1 MAEPKRP
8 WMGLQRLLG
17 SPTHRLFGVRG
28 GGDTPSVELWC
39 SSSMKLNR
47 FYRDE
52 LSFLRL
58 QGREFADA
66 HPQLTRFLSEQSTDP
81 DVERLLEGFA
91 FLTGKLREKVEDEF
105 PELTHSL
112 LNMLWPNYLR
122 PVPSCTIMRF
132 DPQLHAI
139 SERQRVERHTE
150 IKSRPLGDAGRQ
162 TQCRFRTCRAVDVLP
177 LTVAGAHAE
186 HSREVSSV
194 TVDLAL
200 HTDQP
205 LSSIGLETLRFYLGG
220 ENHIGETLYLWLN
233 HYLQKVELTV
243 GDATYSIPPSLL
255 QPVGFASDEALL
267 PYPKNAYPGYRIL
280 QEYLS
285 FPEAFRFVDLQGLA
299 PRLPAVQADEISL
312 RFHFSRILPPDVK
325 IRAENFQLY
334 CTPAINLFTHEADP
348 VDLNGRQTEYR
359 IAPSSRSPEHY
370 EVFNIEQVEG
380 WLEGRSGLGEPRI
393 YTAFESFQHEVER
406 DRGRKAL
413 YYRVKARDSV
423 RGDGF
428 DHYMSFVRGDESQ
441 CMSRQEA
448 VSLTLTCTN
457 RQLPHQLAV
466 GEVSMASESTP
477 AFASFSNITRPTQT
491 LRPTLDGS
499 LLWTLISNLSLNY
512 LSLLDVD
519 ALRTVLR
526 VYDFRALV
534 DRQAERIS
542 QKRLAG
548 ILGIETNPVDR
559 MIRGLPVRGIRSV
572 MKLDQQSFASE
583 GDLYMFGTVL
593 SQFFA
598 LYASIN
604 AFHHLEV
611 VNEDNQERYTW
622 TLQQGQQ
629 PLM

>member
-1 MAEPKRP
+1 VREGWDPAFP
-8 WMGLQRLLG
+8 GL
-17 SPTHRLFGVRG
+17 
-28 GGDTPSVELWC
+28 DWC
-39 SSSMKLNR
+39 SGFMKLNR

-52 LSFLRL
+52 LSFLRS

-112 LNMLWPNYLR
+112 LAMLWPNYLR

-139 SERQRVERHTE
+139 SERQRIDRHTE
-150 IKSRPLGDAGRQ
+150 IKSRPLGEANRQ
-162 TQCRFRTCRAVDVLP
+162 TQCRFRTCRGVDLYP
-177 LTVAGAHAE
+177 LTVAGAQAE

-194 TVDLAL
+194 TVDLAV

-205 LSSIGLETLRFYLGG
+205 LSELDLNALRFYLGG
-220 ENHIGETLYLWLN
+220 DEHTAQTLYLWLN
-233 HYLQKVELTV
+233 HYLTGIELVV
-243 GDATYSIPPSLL
+243 GETRHRLAPTLL
-255 QPVGFASDEALL
+255 RPVGFDTDESLL
-267 PYPKNAYPGYRIL
+267 PYPKNAYAGYRIL

-285 FPEAFRFVDLQGLA
+285 FPEAFRFVDVAGLGA
-299 PRLPAVQADEISL
+299 RLPAAQADEISL
-312 RFHFSRILPPDVK
+312 TFHFSRILPPDVK
-325 IRAENFQLY
+325 VRAESLQLY
-334 CTPAINLFTHEADP
+334 CTPAVNLFSHEGEP
-348 VDLNGRQTEYR
+348 VDLSGRQTEYR
-359 IAPSSRSPEHY
+359 ISPSSRLPEHF
-370 EVFNIEQVEG
+370 EVFSVEQVEG
-380 WLEGRSGLGEPRI
+380 WLEGRSGRGEPRI

-406 DRGRKAL
+406 DRGRTAL
-413 YYRVKARDSV
+413 YYRLRTRESV

-428 DHYMSFVRGDESQ
+428 DHYIAFVRGDESD
-441 CMSRQEA
+441 CLNRQEA

-457 RQLPHQLAV
+457 RQLPEHLAIGDV
-466 GEVSMASESTP
+466 CMATETSP
-477 AFASFSNITRPTQT
+477 AFASFSNVTRPTAT

-512 LSLLDVD
+512 LSMLDVD

-526 VYDFRALV
+526 VYDFRALT
-534 DRQAERIS
+534 DRQAERVS

-548 ILGIETNPVDR
+548 IRSIETTSVDR
-559 MIRGLPVRGIRSV
+559 MLRGLPVRGIRSV
-572 MKLDQQSFASE
+572 LTLDQSGFASE
-583 GDLYMFGTVL
+583 GDLYLFGTVL

-604 AFHHLEV
+604 AFHQLDV
-611 VNEDNQERYTW
+611 VNSDNQERYTW

>member
-1 MAEPKRP
+1 
-8 WMGLQRLLG
+8 
-17 SPTHRLFGVRG
+17 
-28 GGDTPSVELWC
+28 
-39 SSSMKLNR
+39 MKLNR

-52 LSFLRL
+52 LSFLRS

-139 SERQRVERHTE
+139 SARQPIDRHTE
-150 IKSRPLGDAGRQ
+150 IKSRPLGEANRQ
-162 TQCRFRTCRAVDVLP
+162 TQCRFRTCRTVDLYP
-177 LTVAGAHAE
+177 LTVADAHAE

-194 TVDLAL
+194 TVDLAV
-200 HTDQP
+200 HSDQP
-205 LSSIGLETLRFYLGG
+205 LSELGLDSLRFYLGG
-220 ENHIGETLYLWLN
+220 DDHTADSLYLWLN
-233 HYLQKVELTV
+233 HYLARIELTV
-243 GDATYSIPPSLL
+243 GESRYSLPPARL
-255 QPVGFASDEALL
+255 QPVGFGADEALL
-267 PYPKNAYPGYRIL
+267 PYPKNAYSGYRIL

-285 FPEAFRFVDLQGLA
+285 FPEAFRFVDVTGLA
-299 PRLPAVQADEISL
+299 ARLPAQQADEISL
-312 RFHFSRILPPDVK
+312 TFHFNRILPPDARV
-325 IRAENFQLY
+325 RAESLQLY
-334 CTPAINLFTHEADP
+334 CTPAVNLFSHEGEP
-348 VDLNGRQTEYR
+348 VDLSGRQTEYR
-359 IAPSSRSPEHY
+359 ISPSSRLPEHF
-370 EVFNIEQVEG
+370 EVFAVEQVEG
-380 WLEGRSGLGEPRI
+380 WLEGRSGRGEPRI
-393 YTAFESFQHEVER
+393 YTPFESFQHEVER
-406 DRGRKAL
+406 DHGRTAL
-413 YYRVKARDSV
+413 YYRLRTRDSV

-428 DHYMSFVRGDESQ
+428 DHYIAFVRGDESD
-441 CMSRQEA
+441 CLSRQEA

-457 RQLPHQLAV
+457 RQLPEQLAV
-466 GEVSMASESTP
+466 GDVCMATETSP
-477 AFASFSNITRPTQT
+477 AFASFTNVTRPTAT

-526 VYDFRALV
+526 VYDFRALA
-534 DRQAERIS
+534 DRQAERVS
-542 QKRLAG
+542 QKRLAA
-548 ILGIETNPVDR
+548 IAKIETAPVDR
-559 MIRGLPVRGIRSV
+559 MVRGLPVRGIQS
-572 MKLDQQSFASE
+572 MLTLDQNGFASE
-583 GDLYMFGTVL
+583 GDLYLFGTVL

-604 AFHHLEV
+604 AFHQLDV
-611 VNEDNQERYTW
+611 VNSDNQERYTW
-622 TLQQGQQ
+622 ALQQGQQ

>member
-1 MAEPKRP
+1 
-8 WMGLQRLLG
+8 
-17 SPTHRLFGVRG
+17 
-28 GGDTPSVELWC
+28 
-39 SSSMKLNR
+39 MKLKR

-58 QGREFADA
+58 QGREFAEA

-150 IKSRPLGDAGRQ
+150 IKSRPLGDAMRQ
-162 TQCRFRTCRAVDVLP
+162 TQCRFRTCRAVDLFP
-177 LTVAGAHAE
+177 ISVANAHAE
-186 HSREVSSV
+186 HSREVSSM

-200 HTDQP
+200 HTDQS
-205 LSSIGLETLRFYLGG
+205 LSALGLDNLRFYLGG
-220 ENHIGETLYLWLN
+220 DNHTAETLYLWLN
-233 HYLQKVELTV
+233 HYLSRMELVV
-243 GDATYSIPPSLL
+243 GESVYSLPTLL
-255 QPVGFASDEALL
+255 LKPVGFANDEALL

-285 FPEAFRFVDLQGLA
+285 FPEAFRFVDITGLGN
-299 PRLPAVQADEISL
+299 RLPAIQADEISL
-312 RFHFSRILPPDVK
+312 RFHFSRILPPDAR
-325 IRAENFQLY
+325 IRAENMQLY
-334 CTPAINLFTHEADP
+334 CTPAVNLFTHEGEP

-359 IAPSSRSPEHY
+359 ILASSWSPDHF
-370 EVFNIEQVEG
+370 EVFSIEQVEG
-380 WLEGRSGLGEPRI
+380 WLEGRSGRGERRI

-406 DRGRKAL
+406 DRGRTAL
-413 YYRVKARDSV
+413 YYRVRARDSV
-423 RGDGF
+423 RGEGF
-428 DHYMSFVRGDESQ
+428 DHYISFVRGDESE
-441 CMSRQEA
+441 CLDRQEA
-448 VSLTLTCTN
+448 ISLTLTCTN
-457 RQLPHQLAV
+457 RQLPQQLAI
-466 GEVSMASESTP
+466 GEVCMATETTP
-477 AFASFSNITRPTQT
+477 AFASFRNITRPTAT

-512 LSLLDVD
+512 LSMLDVD

-534 DRQAERIS
+534 DRQAERVS

-548 ILGIETNPVDR
+548 IGAIETNPVDR

-572 MKLDQQSFASE
+572 LKLDQQAFASE
-583 GDLYMFGTVL
+583 GDLYLFGTVL
-593 SQFFA
+593 SHFFA

-604 AFHHLEV
+604 AFHQLEV
-611 VNEDNQERYTW
+611 VNADNQERYKW
-622 TLQQGQQ
+622 TLQKGQQ

>member
-1 MAEPKRP
+1 
-8 WMGLQRLLG
+8 
-17 SPTHRLFGVRG
+17 
-28 GGDTPSVELWC
+28 
-39 SSSMKLNR
+39 MKLNR

-52 LSFLRL
+52 LTFLRL
-58 QGREFADA
+58 QGREFAEA

-139 SERQRVERHTE
+139 SERQRVDRHTE
-150 IKSRPLGDAGRQ
+150 IKSRPVGDSARQ
-162 TQCRFRTCRAVDVLP
+162 TQCRFRTCRPVDVFP
-177 LTVAGAHAE
+177 MSVASAHAE

-205 LSSIGLETLRFYLGG
+205 LTQLGLGTLRFYLGG
-220 ENHIGETLYLWLN
+220 DKHTAETLYLWLN
-233 HYLQKVELTV
+233 HYLKRMELVV
-243 GDATYSIPPSLL
+243 GDSTYNLPVSLL
-255 QPVGFASDEALL
+255 QPVGFGAEEGLL

-285 FPEAFRFVDLQGLA
+285 FPEAFHFVDVQGLQA
-299 PRLPAVQADEISL
+299 NLPSVQADEISL
-312 RFHFSRILPPDVK
+312 RFHFSRILPPDTSV
-325 IRAENFQLY
+325 RTESLQLY
-334 CTPAINLFTHEADP
+334 CTPAVNLFSHEGEP
-348 VDLNGRQTEYR
+348 VDLSGRQTEYR
-359 IAPSSRSPEHY
+359 ISPSGRSPDHY
-370 EVFNIEQVEG
+370 EVFSIEQVEG
-380 WLEGRSGLGEPRI
+380 WLEGRSGRGEPRI
-393 YTAFESFQHEVER
+393 YTPFESFQHEVER
-406 DRGRKAL
+406 DRRRTAL
-413 YYRVKARDSV
+413 YYRMRARESV

-428 DHYMSFVRGDESQ
+428 DHYLSFVRGDESE
-441 CMSRQEA
+441 CLNRQEA

-457 RQLPHQLAV
+457 RQLPQQLAV
-466 GEVSMASESTP
+466 GEICMATESSP
-477 AFASFSNITRPTQT
+477 AFASFSNITRPTAT

-512 LSLLDVD
+512 LSMLDVD

-534 DRQAERIS
+534 DRQAQRVS
-542 QKRLAG
+542 QQRLAG
-548 ILGIETNPVDR
+548 IRQIETTPVDR
-559 MIRGLPVRGIRSV
+559 MVRGLPVRGIRSV
-572 MKLDQQSFASE
+572 LRLDQSGFASE
-583 GDLYMFGTVL
+583 GDLFLFGTVL

-604 AFHHLEV
+604 AFHQLDV
-611 VNEDNQERYTW
+611 VNVDNQERYTW

>member
-1 MAEPKRP
+1 
-8 WMGLQRLLG
+8 
-17 SPTHRLFGVRG
+17 
-28 GGDTPSVELWC
+28 
-39 SSSMKLNR
+39 MKLNR

-105 PELTHSL
+105 PEITHSL

-150 IKSRPLGDAGRQ
+150 IKSRPLGDANRQ
-162 TQCRFRTCRAVDVLP
+162 TQCRFRTCRAVDVFP
-177 LTVAGAHAE
+177 VSVAAAHAE

-205 LSSIGLETLRFYLGG
+205 LSSLGMDSLRFYLGG
-220 ENHIGETLYLWLN
+220 ESHIAETLFLWLN
-233 HYLQKVELTV
+233 HYLERIDLVV
-243 GDATYSIPPSLL
+243 GDAVYRLPASLL
-255 QPVGFASDEALL
+255 QPVGFGNDEALL

-285 FPEAFRFVDLQGLA
+285 FPEAFRFVDIHGVSK
-299 PRLPAVQADEISL
+299 RLPAVQADEISL

-325 IRAENFQLY
+325 VREENFQLY
-334 CTPAINLFTHEADP
+334 CTPAVNLFTHEGEP

-359 IAPSSRSPEHY
+359 ISPSSRSPDHY
-370 EVFNIEQVEG
+370 EVFSIEQVEG
-380 WLEGRSGLGEPRI
+380 WLEGRSGRGEPRI

-406 DRGRKAL
+406 DRGRNAL
-413 YYRVKARDSV
+413 YYRVRARDSV

-428 DHYMSFVRGDESQ
+428 DHYMAFVRGDESE
-441 CMSRQEA
+441 CLSRQEA
-448 VSLTLTCTN
+448 ISLTLTCTN
-457 RQLPHQLAV
+457 RQLPSQLAV
-466 GEVSMASESTP
+466 GEICMATESTP
-477 AFASFSNITRPTQT
+477 AFATFSNITRPTAT

-512 LSLLDVD
+512 LSMLDVD

-534 DRQAERIS
+534 DRQAERVS

-548 ILGIETNPVDR
+548 IIGIETAPVDR
-559 MIRGLPVRGIRSV
+559 MVKGQPVRGIRSV
-572 MKLDQQSFASE
+572 LKLDQQAFASE
-583 GDLYMFGTVL
+583 GDLYLFGTVL

-604 AFHHLEV
+604 AFHQLEV
-611 VNEDNQERYTW
+611 VNTDNQERYTW